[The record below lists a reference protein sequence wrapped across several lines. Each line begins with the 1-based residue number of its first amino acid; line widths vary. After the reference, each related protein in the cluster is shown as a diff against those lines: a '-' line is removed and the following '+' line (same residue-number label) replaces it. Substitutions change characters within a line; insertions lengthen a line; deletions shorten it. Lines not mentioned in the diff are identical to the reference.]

1 MMGLPQINIMFYSR
15 AVSAISRSALGIVAL
30 ILRDETSTVVTGT
43 TTLKSIEDLTAS
55 DWTPENYDYIEQAL
69 AGTPSKVVVLRIGTA
84 AELTGEL
91 KKLGS
96 IKFNYAAMPGAT
108 EEEASLLASWIK
120 SKRTNDKK
128 TFKAVIAN
136 QAADDKGILN
146 PTTKRIW
153 VGEKEYTPQQY
164 TARFAGIFAGLPFTQ
179 SATYYVLPEVTAIEE
194 HEDPDAD
201 INNGELILI
210 NDGENIKIGRA
221 VNSLTTLTVRE
232 KADYKKV
239 KIVEVMDMIVDDIR
253 DTFAKEYIGKVINVY
268 DNQVLFITA
277 VNAYFKILMG
287 DQILDPSY
295 NNVSFI
301 DVEAQRLAWE
311 SIGTDTTDYDDQQIR
326 EMSFGDDVF
335 LGGQVKISDAMEDLT
350 FDIFTM

>member
-30 ILRDETSTVVTGT
+30 ILRDETSTVVNGT

-55 DWTPENYDYIEQAL
+55 DWTAENYGYIEQAL
-69 AGTPSKVVVLRIGTA
+69 AGTPSKVVVLRIGTS

-108 EEEASLLASWIK
+108 DEEAETLVSWIK

-128 TFKAVIAN
+128 TFKAVVSN
-136 QAADDKGILN
+136 VDADDKGIIN
-146 PTTKRIW
+146 FTTGGIV
-153 VGEKEYTPQQY
+153 VGDTTYTAQQY
-164 TARFAGIFAGLPFTQ
+164 TPRIAGIFAGLPFTR
-179 SATYYVLPEVTAIEE
+179 SATYFVLPEVDAIEE
-194 HEDPDAD
+194 SETPNEDID
-201 INNGELILI
+201 NGQLILV

-287 DQILDPSY
+287 DQILDPTY
-295 NNVSFI
+295 DNVSFI

-311 SIGTDTTDYDDQQIR
+311 SIGTDTSGYDDQQIR

>member
-55 DWTPENYDYIEQAL
+55 DWTPENYGYIEQAL
-69 AGTPSKVVVLRIGTA
+69 AGTPSKVVVLRIGTS

-108 EEEASLLASWIK
+108 EDEANTLVSWIK

-128 TFKAVIAN
+128 TFKAVVSN
-136 QAADDKGILN
+136 VDADDKGIIN
-146 PTTKRIW
+146 FTTGGIV
-153 VGEKEYTPQQY
+153 VGDTTYTAQQY
-164 TARFAGIFAGLPFTQ
+164 TPRIAGILAGLPFTR
-179 SATYYVLPEVTAIEE
+179 SATYFILPEVDFIEE
-194 HEDPDAD
+194 HEVPNAD
-201 INNGELILI
+201 IDNGELILV

-287 DQILDPSY
+287 DQILDPTY
-295 NNVSFI
+295 DNVSFI

-311 SIGTDTTDYDDQQIR
+311 SIGTDTSGYDDQQIR

-335 LGGQVKISDAMEDLT
+335 LGGQVKISDAMEDLD
-350 FDIFTM
+350 FSIFTM